1 VIFINM
7 VTLALTRLASG
18 MPYIAISALEAAL
31 KLAYEQGEADNFIT
45 EFNAMMFVSTV
56 AVVNDETT
64 IYPQDVAAIF
74 GLLKIHVNS
83 HTTYEFTGHM

>member
-1 VIFINM
+1 
-7 VTLALTRLASG
+7 

-45 EFNAMMFVSTV
+45 EFNAMMFVSAV

-74 GLLKIHVNS
+74 GLLKIHMNS